1 MSDKPKSS
9 FFLRVASGIV
19 LAPFVVYPLLVGGLA
34 FKIFILVAVALAL
47 YEWSRMAMLLQK
59 PVLTAFV
66 GAMYILFCFGAFLYL
81 GKIFGAGHVLCL
93 VLAVWASDIGAY
105 FAGKT
110 FGGPKMAPSI
120 SPNKTWSGLVGG
132 MLASGALI
140 VSYALWIGPYL
151 TSQMGK
157 SMMVGEYN
165 SVPALFA
172 VGAGV
177 TIAGQIGDLIESSQK
192 RKSGLKDS
200 SNLIPGHGGIL
211 DRIDALLLASPYF
224 LLSMMALYA

>member
-9 FFLRVASGIV
+9 LQLRVISALV
-19 LAPFVVYPLLVGGLA
+19 LAPLVLYPLIVGGIP
-34 FKIFILVAVALAL
+34 FIILVSIAVVLSL
-47 YEWSRMAMLLQK
+47 YEWACMAKLL
-59 PVLTAFV
+59 PHPFVTAFL
-66 GAMYILFCFGAFLYL
+66 GATYILVCFAAFLLL
-81 GKIFGAGHVLCL
+81 GILSSGFVLCL

-120 SPNKTWSGLVGG
+120 SPNKTWSGLAGG
-132 MLASGALI
+132 VIASGTLAVL
-140 VSYALWIGPYL
+140 YHLFIGPYL
-151 TSQMGK
+151 AEKMQANMLF
-157 SMMVGEYN
+157 MHYAPVYL
-165 SVPALFA
+165 VFA

-177 TIAGQIGDLIESSQK
+177 TIAGQLGDLIESSQK

-224 LLSMMALYA
+224 LFAVLFLYA

>member
-9 FFLRVASGIV
+9 LQLRVISALV
-19 LAPFVVYPLLVGGLA
+19 LAPLVLYPLVVGGIA
-34 FKIFILVAVALAL
+34 FKILAGVAIVLSL
-47 YEWSRMAMLLQK
+47 YEWSRMARLL
-59 PVLTAFV
+59 PHPLVTVFL
-66 GAMYILFCFGAFLYL
+66 GACYILACLIALLYL
-81 GKIFGAGHVLCL
+81 GQAFGAGHVLCL

-105 FAGKT
+105 FTGKT

-120 SPNKTWSGLVGG
+120 SPNKTWSGLAGG
-132 MLASGALI
+132 MLASGAL
-140 VSYALWIGPYL
+140 VVAYALWCGPWL
-151 TSQMGK
+151 TGKMGQ

-165 SVPALFA
+165 SIAVLFA

-200 SNLIPGHGGIL
+200 SNLIPGHGGVL

-224 LLSMMALYA
+224 LIAVTFLYA

>member
-9 FFLRVASGIV
+9 LQLRVISALV
-19 LAPFVVYPLLVGGLA
+19 LAPLVIYPLIVGGLA
-34 FKIFILVAVALAL
+34 FKVFILIAVILSL
-47 YEWSRMAMLLQK
+47 YEWARMARLL
-59 PVLTAFV
+59 PNSALTAFV
-66 GAMYILFCFGAFLYL
+66 GAAYILICFGAFLYL
-81 GKIFGAGHVLCL
+81 GNTYGPGHALCL

-105 FAGKT
+105 FTGKT

-120 SPNKTWSGLVGG
+120 SPNKTWSGLFGG
-132 MLASGALI
+132 MIASGTLVA
-140 VSYALWIGPYL
+140 SYALWCGPWL
-151 TSQMGK
+151 TEKMGQ

-165 SVPALFA
+165 SVPVLFA

-177 TIAGQIGDLIESSQK
+177 TVVGQVGDLIESSQK

-200 SNLIPGHGGIL
+200 GNLIPGHGGIL

-224 LLSMMALYA
+224 LIAVMGLYA

>member
-9 FFLRVASGIV
+9 LYLRIASAIV
-19 LAPFVVYPLLVGGLA
+19 LAPLVLYPLVVGGTA
-34 FKIFILVAVALAL
+34 FTVLIFVAVILSL
-47 YEWSRMAMLLQK
+47 YEWARMAKLL
-59 PVLTAFV
+59 PHPFLTAFI
-66 GAMYILFCFGAFLYL
+66 GAAYILLCFGAFLYL
-81 GKIFGAGHVLCL
+81 GKTYGAGHALCL

-105 FAGKT
+105 FTGQT

-120 SPNKTWSGLVGG
+120 SPNKTWSGLFGG
-132 MLASGALI
+132 MVASGGS
-140 VSYALWIGPYL
+140 VVGYALWLGPIL
-151 TSQMGK
+151 TEKMGQ
-157 SMMVGEYN
+157 SMMVGEYT
-165 SVPALFA
+165 SVPVLFA

-177 TIAGQIGDLIESSQK
+177 TIAGQAGDLIESAQK

-224 LLSMMALYA
+224 LLVMMALYA